1 MTGLYIFLGVTAGV
15 LMIGGI
21 VYLVVRRK
29 VKRFA
34 KQSFGTSDLSYLM
47 RAAQD
52 AAQDESYEGPKSL
65 SGGDSIFMPRILRD
79 FPDFNLE
86 RAKSLAREELTKRL
100 SGKPELK
107 IHKIILHDYQRAANE
122 KAIVFQAAVQYKE
135 DGHVKQKRYCLHYAY
150 LLPEDG
156 GATVAGS
163 CPHCGAPF
171 TSTTQTNCPYCGS
184 LVANVLRN
192 TWKFTDCYEK

>member
-21 VYLVVRRK
+21 AYLAVRRK

-34 KQSFGTSDLSYLM
+34 RQNFGTSDLSYLM

-52 AAQDESYEGPKSL
+52 AAQDESLDGPKSL

-86 RAKSLAREELTKRL
+86 RAKSLARAELTGKL

-122 KAIVFQAAVQYKE
+122 KTILFQSALQYKE
-135 DGHVKQKRYCLHYAY
+135 DGHVRQKRYCLHYAY
-150 LLPEDG
+150 LLPEKAG
-156 GATVAGS
+156 TTAAGS

-171 TSTTQTNCPYCGS
+171 TSTTQTNCPYCCS
-184 LVANVLRN
+184 LVANVLSN
-192 TWKFTDCYEK
+192 TWKFTDCYEA

>member
-1 MTGLYIFLGVTAGV
+1 MLWVFLGVLAGV
-15 LMIGGI
+15 LIVAGI
-21 VYLVVRRK
+21 AYLVIRRK
-29 VKRFA
+29 AKRFA
-34 KQSFGTSDLSYLM
+34 QRAFGTSDLSTLM

-52 AAQDESYEGPKSL
+52 AAKDESFSGPKSL

-86 RAKSLAREELTKRL
+86 RAKSLARAELTKRL

-122 KAIVFQAAVQYKE
+122 KAIVFQAAVQYRE
-135 DGHVKQKRYCLHYAY
+135 DGHITQKRYCLHYAY
-150 LLPEDG
+150 LLPEDAG
-156 GATVAGS
+156 TTVAGS

-184 LVANVLRN
+184 LVANVLSN
-192 TWKFTDCYEK
+192 TWEFTDCYEK

>member
-21 VYLVVRRK
+21 VYLVIRSK

-122 KAIVFQAAVQYKE
+122 KTIFFQAAVQYKE